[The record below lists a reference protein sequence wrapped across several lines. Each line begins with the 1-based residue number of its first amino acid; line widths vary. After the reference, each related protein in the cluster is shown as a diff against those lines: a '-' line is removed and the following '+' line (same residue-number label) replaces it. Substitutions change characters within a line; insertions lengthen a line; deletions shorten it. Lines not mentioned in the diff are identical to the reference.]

1 MSSNDSFFTVAHR
14 ATGIYKEKGSS
25 FMAQVYPLRS
35 EAEVKII
42 LSELK
47 KEHPKA
53 RHICYGY
60 RFGPDQEYHRINDDG
75 EPSGTAGRPILGQ
88 LIKYDLENTLITIVR
103 YFGGTLLG
111 ASGLGNAYKSAAENA
126 ISNAKI
132 VSIMRKSYFGFEYKY
147 SSEKFIESCIRLLQG
162 RIESK
167 SYSESVKA
175 TISFPITKS
184 ETVIDTIREFATKSR
199 WSEEID
205 IHFLS
210 KDHY

>member
-1 MSSNDSFFTVAHR
+1 MNTNDCFFTVGHQ

-25 FMAQVYPLRS
+25 FMAQVYPIRS
-35 EAEVKII
+35 EPEVKII

-47 KEHPKA
+47 KVHPKA

-88 LIKYDLENTLITIVR
+88 LIKHALENTLITVVR

-111 ASGLGNAYKSAAENA
+111 ASGLGNAYKSAAESA
-126 ISNAKI
+126 ISNAEI
-132 VSIMRKSYFGFEYKY
+132 VSIMRKSYFEFEYKY
-147 SSEKFIESCIRLLQG
+147 SSEKFIESCIKMLQG

-175 TISFPITKS
+175 KISFPISKS
-184 ETVIDTIREFATKSR
+184 ESVIETIRDFAIKSR
-199 WSEEID
+199 WSEEI
-205 IHFLS
+205 IVHFLS
-210 KDHY
+210 KDPY